1 MHRIR
6 FFILSAGGI
15 LLAAALIRFVIAAGS
30 AQALDLPEPL
40 LGFSIRYAVLM
51 VGGIEFVMAVIC
63 FFGKN
68 VRFQTICLAWLTTNF
83 FVYWIGLF
91 LMHYRPETS
100 CIGSLTDP
108 LQLSMG
114 ISRMIIIFIPL
125 YLLLG
130 SYWAAT
136 QIWLGRLEK
145 GYAGVP
151 VNLPEPTGRSQ
162 KAIIRTLKISCPDC
176 QGHIEFPANIFG
188 QRLPCPHCK
197 SIIVLQKPKML
208 KISCASCDGHIEFP
222 DYALGQV
229 IACPHCANLTTLQ
242 KPL

>member
-1 MHRIR
+1 MRRIR

-15 LLAAALIRFVIAAGS
+15 LLAAALLRFVIATGS

-40 LGFSIRYAVLM
+40 LGIPIRYAVLL
-51 VGGIEFVMAVIC
+51 VGGIELAMALIC
-63 FFGKN
+63 LFGKN
-68 VRFQTICLAWLTTNF
+68 SKFQTVCLAWLTTNF
-83 FVYWIGLF
+83 FVYLIGL
-91 LMHYRPETS
+91 LIMQCRPETS

-114 ISRMIIIFIPL
+114 ISRMVMIFMPL

-145 GYAGVP
+145 GYAGLP
-151 VNLPEPTGRSQ
+151 VNLPGQAGRSQ
-162 KAIIRTLKISCPDC
+162 KAIIRSLKISCPDC
-176 QGHIEFPANIFG
+176 GGHIEFPTNIFG